1 MEGRRF
7 LGEFQGL
14 CPPEDGQQEEAKE
27 GQGTVATTGQAE
39 ADGLAGDLVRHPPR
53 IVVSPPLE
61 EVQGREHRERQAPRI
76 SAAGH
81 RMIAAHLPGVAR
93 EASREGNRPASGSN
107 REEKPSTPV
116 KQAK

>member
-14 CPPEDGQQEEAKE
+14 CPPEDVQQEEAKE
-27 GQGTVATTGQAE
+27 GQGTVATTGQAG
-39 ADGLAGDLVRHPPR
+39 ADGLAGDLVRQPPR

-61 EVQGREHRERQAPRI
+61 EVQGRENQRRTAPRI

-81 RMIAAHLPGVAR
+81 RLLAAHLPGVAR

-107 REEKPSTPV
+107 REERTSTPV
-116 KQAK
+116 K